1 MSIECMQEILLLKHK
16 SGLFFMSNN
25 KNDVF
30 LFQRVHTGERPY
42 SCKICARSFSH
53 STALKLH
60 LRMHTGEKPHVCKL
74 CNKAFAQ
81 LPHLKKHMLCVHN
94 TDRPYYCDK
103 CGEYFKIKSAYAEH
117 AEKHHPNDIPKD
129 LEGVAL
135 PPSTEGSS
143 NDISSIADIH
153 IRTVS
158 TDQSP
163 LKDAKKH
170 TKHVGVA
177 NQENE
182 PQQSTMP
189 MEKMRTL
196 LALLL
201 KKIST
206 PGRLKKLGF
215 GTRLI
220 DEVLKE
226 SIEASGRK
234 PVEIKEGDSESTI
247 LMANIQI
254 LLDWTI
260 PEDYMAHFRTE
271 NKSVDEILEELA
283 T

>member
-1 MSIECMQEILLLKHK
+1 MFHRNYFIS
-16 SGLFFMSNN
+16 F
-25 KNDVF
+25 
-30 LFQRVHTGERPY
+30 FQRVHTGERPY

-103 CGEYFKIKSAYAEH
+103 CGEYFKIKSEYAEH
-117 AEKHHPNDIPKD
+117 AEKQHPDDIPKD

-135 PPSTEGSS
+135 PPNSENSS
-143 NDISSIADIH
+143 NEISSIGDIH

-158 TDQSP
+158 TDESP
-163 LKDAKKH
+163 QKDAKK
-170 TKHVGVA
+170 TNKRAKKGATVDPEEA
-177 NQENE
+177 

-189 MEKMRTL
+189 MEKLRTL

-220 DEVLKE
+220 DDVLKE

-234 PVEIKEGDSESTI
+234 PTVIKEGDSESTI

-260 PEDYMAHFRTE
+260 PEDYMAYFRTE